1 MRFLPALFAIAVLT
15 TPSRPALCQPLSLDQ
30 ALGGSA
36 AEAAAVVPTETT
48 PPSAAVDPA
57 ADASDGP
64 AGDGNLAAV
73 RRLLAGTGQGRVT
86 DAQADMAAK
95 RLAKLRADAAERRG
109 GETAALLAE
118 CDANGDGRVSLPE
131 ARAAVAEARP
141 AVDARAA
148 VADDVVAAIDQNGD
162 GRADEAELAAFVVAL
177 GTVRAVVEP
186 LAAQLWNAA
195 DTSRDDCIDVA
206 EARMAADQ
214 FGRLLLYS
222 GGGEGTLAVEDPAAW
237 LQVVGVI
244 ERADADGS
252 TGLSPSEVA
261 GTTIFKAEFAGMD
274 RNRDGEVSAGELYA
288 KAAGL
293 TKSAQ
298 SQTCATCPLVQK
310 AGAEKLDLVQS
321 LLTLR

>member
-1 MRFLPALFAIAVLT
+1 MRSLPALLATAVLT
-15 TPSRPALCQPLSLDQ
+15 TPWLPALGQSLSLDQ
-30 ALGGSA
+30 ALGSGSA
-36 AEAAAVVPTETT
+36 EASAVETTETAPLPAAVAPAAAASSE
-48 PPSAAVDPA
+48 PA
-57 ADASDGP
+57 AR
-64 AGDGNLAAV
+64 GNLAAV
-73 RRLLAGTGQGRVT
+73 RRLLTSAGQGRVT

-95 RLAKLRADAAERRG
+95 RLAKLRAASAERRG
-109 GETAALLAE
+109 GETAALLTE

-131 ARAAVAEARP
+131 AQAAVAEARP

-162 GRADEAELAAFVVAL
+162 GRADEAELAAYVVAL

-186 LAAQLWNAA
+186 LAVQLWNAA

-222 GGGEGTLAVEDPAAW
+222 GGAEGTLAVEDPAAW

-252 TGLSPSEVA
+252 TGLSQSEIA
-261 GTTIFKAEFAGMD
+261 GTTVFKAEFAGMD

-293 TKSAQ
+293 TKAAQ
-298 SQTCATCPLVQK
+298 SQTCATCPLVKK
-310 AGAEKLDLVQS
+310 AGAEKIDLVQS
-321 LLTLR
+321 LLMLR